1 MNQNKEYNDPSII
14 KAVKLLFQ
22 YKSFVMNMLILNF
35 PFQRLPKLH
44 HPFLMAIEF
53 QFQF

>member
-1 MNQNKEYNDPSII
+1 MSVQKFCNEYVDI
-14 KAVKLLFQ
+14 
-22 YKSFVMNMLILNF
+22 NF
-35 PFQRLPKLH
+35 PFQRLPKLY